1 MTARLPLLRTSLVLL
16 AGAAWSQPAGAQYYY
31 NPAYGPPPP
40 AYAPPPYGGYN
51 APPPPG
57 REYGRG
63 YDYDYPPPRQPR
75 PLSARTVVDRL
86 EQMGYDDVSQPRFTG
101 TLYIV
106 QATGPGGV
114 RQQVVVDA
122 IRGIVLNRTAVAP
135 GYEEPRRYGGR
146 GLDTDDLRERPS
158 VTPRRAQPRRE
169 ARRPET
175 IDSGEPPGPDAPPSA
190 TETPPPPADPRL
202 APSAEPAPRAAPRP
216 LEGRSGGR
224 QAGRSEGGGE
234 AHPKETGS
242 RPFGVNPVP
251 SPPKP
256 TEGEQRKATQPAPAK
271 KQPPVAAVERPAP
284 EKPVRVI
291 QGVTPHAPQG
301 ESRSQLDNLPPA
313 PEAPAPT
320 GN

>member
-1 MTARLPLLRTSLVLL
+1 MTARLPLLRTSLLLL
-16 AGAAWSQPAGAQYYY
+16 AGAAWSQPASAQYYY
-31 NPAYGPPPP
+31 GPAYGYPPP
-40 AYAPPPYGGYN
+40 AYAPPPPAYGGYN

-63 YDYDYPPPRQPR
+63 YDDDYPPPRHPR
-75 PLSARTVVDRL
+75 PLSARAVVDRL

-146 GLDTDDLRERPS
+146 GLDTDDARERPAAA
-158 VTPRRAQPRRE
+158 PRRAQPRRE

-175 IDSGEPPGPDAPPSA
+175 IDSGAPRSESSPP

-202 APSAEPAPRAAPRP
+202 APSAEPAPRATPRSP
-216 LEGRSGGR
+216 EGRGR
-224 QAGRSEGGGE
+224 QAGRGE
-234 AHPKETGS
+234 SGEHPKETGS
-242 RPFGVNPVP
+242 RPFGLNPVP
-251 SPPKP
+251 TTPKP

-291 QGVTPHAPQG
+291 QGVTPHASPG
-301 ESRSQLDNLPPA
+301 ESRSQLDSLPTP
-313 PEAPAPT
+313 PEAPAAT
-320 GN
+320 GE